1 MISLSKIGS
10 QGVTVLLD
18 PLKGVFYQYGD
29 HQTLWFIAS
38 LYLYSLV
45 FHFVDACAKQPKR
58 LLALS
63 GVLIVL
69 NQIMLYI
76 LHCPVL
82 PWRLHCCLW
91 ACGIMGAGKVYRH
104 YEQDVDNALMK
115 WQMVL
120 GCLPVYF
127 GLITYGRIGINF
139 WGHPNW
145 LYAFAVP
152 LSGMII
158 MLYLSK
164 HITVNSKALLFV
176 GANTLVYFALHR
188 QVLQLVEKLCT
199 KLMQGFSIEASW
211 ETNLIEVLAIA
222 LLLVAPTFLINKY
235 IPQVT
240 GKGWKLW
247 K

>member
-1 MISLSKIGS
+1 MLSLSKLGK
-10 QGVTVLLD
+10 QGLIALLD

-45 FHFVDACAKQPKR
+45 FHFVDVCAKTPKR
-58 LLALS
+58 LLGLS
-63 GVLIVL
+63 VLLIIF
-69 NQIMLYI
+69 NQILLYI

-82 PWRLHCCLW
+82 PWRLHCCMW
-91 ACGIMGAGKVYRH
+91 ACGIMGIGKVYRQ
-104 YEQDVDNALMK
+104 YEHRVDKTVLK
-115 WQMVL
+115 WPIVS
-120 GCLPVYF
+120 GCLLAYF
-127 GLITYGRIGINF
+127 CLITYGKVSVNF

-145 LYAFAVP
+145 LYASALP
-152 LSGMII
+152 LTGMTV

-164 HITVNSKALLFV
+164 HVTVNSKALLYV

-188 QVLQLVEKLCT
+188 QILQLVERLFVK
-199 KLMQGFSIEASW
+199 MQQGFSIEASIV
-211 ETNLIEVLAIA
+211 TNLLEVLVIA
-222 LLLVAPTFLINKY
+222 LLLVVPTFLINKY